1 MSDSLKAWLNEHDDK
16 LSFTL
21 LYVGLSVFLSIY
33 ISLFW
38 LIPIVAAHA
47 FLEANTLEEQ
57 QSNKA
62 WHVFM
67 HLKLDIVLIIFA
79 LCLAV
84 YFEAIFGLLGLSAAS
99 RGAAQGGARFIAWQR
114 SIRGTLMTLD
124 DAAQLAKGIARVKS
138 SSTEDKVEQ
147 EADGNRPSKLD
158 YLTLG
163 FGVLMLLGI
172 AFAPFLIEMSYTD
185 VLKILA
191 DELHPWP
198 SK

>member
-1 MSDSLKAWLNEHDDK
+1 MSDSLKAWLNEHDNK

-38 LIPIVAAHA
+38 LIPIVAVHA
-47 FLEANTLEEQ
+47 FLEASTLEEQ

-62 WHVFM
+62 WQVFM

-138 SSTEDKVEQ
+138 SSVAGEAEQ
-147 EADGNRPSKLD
+147 IADDNGLSKLD

-163 FGVLMLLGI
+163 FGITMLLGI
-172 AFAPFLIEMSYTD
+172 VFAPFLIELSYAD
-185 VLKILA
+185 VLQILVE
-191 DELHPWP
+191 ELHPWP
-198 SK
+198 PK